1 MKLSIITVN
10 LNNDKGLLKTIES
23 VVSQT
28 LTYFEYIVIDGAS
41 TDNSIKIIK
50 KFADKITY
58 WVSEPDNG
66 VYNAMNKG
74 ILKSSGEY
82 CLFLNSG
89 DWLVDTNV
97 VSDFINSI
105 FTEDIVS
112 GNLILNGNDGNVLR
126 KAIKFDDLGF
136 EHIYNNRMPHPS
148 TFIRKDLFSKY
159 GLYNE
164 DNKIVSDWE
173 FFLLCLIIHNCSY
186 SNFDRVISN
195 FDMNGISSNPQNYSI
210 QNIER
215 QEVFNKYVPR
225 IYKSF
230 EKFNA
235 EIERLK
241 EMEPEYN
248 EYMNLK
254 KGKFRFV
261 IKLIIKIKHL
271 KFRFS

>member
-164 DNKIVSDWE
+164 ENKIVSDWE

-210 QNIER
+210 QDIER
-215 QEVFNKYVPR
+215 QAVFNKYVPR

-230 EKFNA
+230 EKYNA
-235 EIERLK
+235 EIVRLN

-254 KGKFRFV
+254 NGRFGYV
-261 IKLIIKIKHL
+261 IKFILKIKRL
-271 KFRFS
+271 KIRSV